1 MKVII
6 VAVFCCYLS
15 AVVFS
20 ATTVQD
26 ALDKEWNKL
35 KNLLPVPIDPLKVNS
50 VNQTWCTCGV
60 FLSGQFK
67 KGSKEAPEGNAAL
80 MHEQDSMYPC
90 TSIGAKQCSNK
101 CLETVRVFHFSF
113 NIIIVC
119 RFTFCFFNLLKIFF
133 VFFTNLLSDC

>member
-1 MKVII
+1 MKVI
-6 VAVFCCYLS
+6 VVTVFCCYLF

-20 ATTVQD
+20 ATTTVQD
-26 ALDKEWNKL
+26 ALDAEWNKL

-101 CLETVRVFHFSF
+101 CLETVRIFAFYFLSF
-113 NIIIVC
+113 EFLN
-119 RFTFCFFNLLKIFF
+119 
-133 VFFTNLLSDC
+133 